1 MKIFS
6 LFFLNFI
13 VKCMYF
19 YVKERKKILPV
30 NKSKNKV
37 YYMCIKNGKPIYWL

>member
-1 MKIFS
+1 
-6 LFFLNFI
+6 
-13 VKCMYF
+13 MY
-19 YVKERKKILPV
+19 VLLRERKKKIFPV